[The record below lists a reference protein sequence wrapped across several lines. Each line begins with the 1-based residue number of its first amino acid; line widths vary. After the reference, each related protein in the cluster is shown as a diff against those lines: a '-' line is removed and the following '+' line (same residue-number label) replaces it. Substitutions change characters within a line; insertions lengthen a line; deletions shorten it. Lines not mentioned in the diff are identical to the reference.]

1 MKFICDLGVGVRFF
15 FDEYNFEKNQQS
27 TELSNYF
34 LYKVEMSYVH
44 SSWFDVEKWC
54 SSALLNVW

>member
-44 SSWFDVEKWC
+44 SS
-54 SSALLNVW
+54 